1 MDKDRAISAPSVW
14 DIIPQQ
20 WAAILDANE
29 KLGPLDPYR
38 HWDQLNDEPVT
49 GGVTVE
55 ARWAAVKLARSSRMH
70 RLPFLDARGRPFRFC
85 VPDQLLSLLH
95 QFDLGRDVMG
105 IGADARQQAAASALW
120 KEAVGSARLAG
131 ISVPE
136 GSAGELLR
144 AGRPSRDPEQRQTHN
159 LHAALQK
166 IADWRDRDLSPEL
179 VLELHRIILGGT
191 PVRNDAAGRLRREGE
206 ASAAVDAL
214 GVAGRE
220 LPTADDLPRRLESMC
235 AFANGQPAHEFIH
248 PLIRAAVLHFWLAHD
263 GPFVDGN
270 GRVARALFRWVLLR
284 HGYGQVDLLPV
295 SAALA
300 QAPAQYALSI
310 RRSETDENDLTYFVL
325 HQAAAVETAE
335 LAMRERTRREADS
348 RREAGR
354 KLRSFAELNSR
365 QQALI
370 AHALRHPKT
379 TYVIAGHQRSH
390 GVTHQTARDDLFDLV
405 RRGLLAVSREGRIY
419 RFRAASTRS
428 C

>member
-1 MDKDRAISAPSVW
+1 M
-14 DIIPQQ
+14 
-20 WAAILDANE
+20 
-29 KLGPLDPYR
+29 GPLDPYL

-55 ARWAAVKLARSSRMH
+55 VRWAAVKLARSSRMH
-70 RLPFLDARGRPFRFC
+70 RLPFFDARGRPFRFC
-85 VPDQLLSLLH
+85 VPDQLLSRLH
-95 QFDLGRDVMG
+95 LFDLGRGVEG
-105 IGADARQQAAASALW
+105 IEADARRQLAAGALW
-120 KEAVGSARLAG
+120 QETVGSARLAG
-131 ISVPE
+131 ISVSE
-136 GSAGELLR
+136 GSAVELSR
-144 AGRPSRDPEQRQTHN
+144 AGRSSRDPEQSQIRN

-166 IADWRDRDLSPEL
+166 IADWRDRDPSPDL
-179 VLELHRIILGGT
+179 ILELHRIILAGT
-191 PVRNDAAGRLRREGE
+191 PVRNDAVGRLRREGE
-206 ASAAVDAL
+206 ESAAVDAL
-214 GVAGRE
+214 GMGGRD
-220 LPTADDLPRRLESMC
+220 LPPADDLPRRLELMC
-235 AFANGQPAHEFIH
+235 AFANGQPAGEFIH
-248 PLIRAAVLHFWLAHD
+248 PLVRAAVLHFWLAHD

-270 GRVARALFRWVLLR
+270 GRVARAMFRWVLLR
-284 HGYGQVDLLPV
+284 QGYAQVDLLPV

-300 QAPAQYALSI
+300 QTPAHYALSI

-335 LAMRERTRREADS
+335 RAMRERIRREADS

-370 AHALRHPKT
+370 AHALQHPET
-379 TYVIAGHQRSH
+379 TYVIAGHQRGH

-419 RFRAASTRS
+419 RFRAAGARS